1 MIPAVAKSQV
11 GRGSVAAGAPGSQ
24 SRRDSEGA
32 PRRRQGGE
40 CAEAVAGFDAQC
52 AAEDAPEP
60 TNPSLSYLAGRY
72 GVQVLFFI
80 GLLALVIWAWPVI
93 VMLAKGAVLIL
104 CLLPF
109 WLISGLTTPRRRY
122 YHRLW

>member
-40 CAEAVAGFDAQC
+40 GAEAVAGVRRRV
-52 AAEDAPEP
+52 PEGR
-60 TNPSLSYLAGRY
+60 SAGR
-72 GVQVLFFI
+72 VLAV
-80 GLLALVIWAWPVI
+80 GWLLLRMASHSLGNALSTLGRDIPFENHSYPTHPACRTGAGNHHFSPAVMKTGFSGQPV
-93 VMLAKGAVLIL
+93 
-104 CLLPF
+104 
-109 WLISGLTTPRRRY
+109 
-122 YHRLW
+122 